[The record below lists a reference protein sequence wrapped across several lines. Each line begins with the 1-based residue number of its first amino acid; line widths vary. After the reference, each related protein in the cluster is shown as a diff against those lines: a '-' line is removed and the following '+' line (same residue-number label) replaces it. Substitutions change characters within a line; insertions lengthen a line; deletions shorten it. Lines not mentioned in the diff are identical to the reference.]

1 VKCIVNAT
9 KEQMRLAHKPISVS
23 LDHQRHRCKGGL
35 ACSRSGCAVRRYG
48 WRIRSE

>member
-23 LDHQRHRCKGGL
+23 L
-35 ACSRSGCAVRRYG
+35 V
-48 WRIRSE
+48 